1 MMKSWL
7 LCSVCVY
14 VIIRAI
20 DNNRGW
26 RLWSGSVVVGVGEGR
41 RTGGE
46 GKKSEADPLTVPKT
60 ETAEGGRKAPG
71 LSRQV
76 S

>member
-14 VIIRAI
+14 VTIRAI
-20 DNNRGW
+20 DNNRLW
-26 RLWSGSVVVGVGEGR
+26 SLWSGSVVVGVGEGR
-41 RTGGE
+41 RRGGE
-46 GKKSEADPLTVPKT
+46 EERGEET
-60 ETAEGGRKAPG
+60 ETAERGRKAPG
-71 LSRQV
+71 LNRQV